1 MEEVR
6 EPPVTD
12 LLKEILGD
20 VRRLVRDE
28 VQLARTELKQS
39 LQQAAIGLG
48 AAAIAGVFGLL
59 ALAFVGVAVLFAL
72 ALVIPLWA
80 AGLVVV
86 GFYTV
91 LAGIALLAARQLL
104 KPSSLRPEQ
113 TIESLEEDREW
124 LERDREWVED
134 QLR

>member
-6 EPPVTD
+6 EPPVTE
-12 LLKEILGD
+12 LVKEILGD
-20 VRRLVRDE
+20 VQRLIRDE
-28 VQLARTELKQS
+28 VRLARVELMQS
-39 LQQAAIGLG
+39 LRDAAIGL
-48 AAAIAGVFGLL
+48 AAVAVAGVFGLL
-59 ALAFVGVAVLFAL
+59 AVAFVGVAVFYAL

-86 GFYTV
+86 GFYG
-91 LAGIALLAARQLL
+91 LLALLALALARNRL
-104 KPSSLRPEQ
+104 KPSNLRPSQ

-124 LERDREWVED
+124 LERDREWVER